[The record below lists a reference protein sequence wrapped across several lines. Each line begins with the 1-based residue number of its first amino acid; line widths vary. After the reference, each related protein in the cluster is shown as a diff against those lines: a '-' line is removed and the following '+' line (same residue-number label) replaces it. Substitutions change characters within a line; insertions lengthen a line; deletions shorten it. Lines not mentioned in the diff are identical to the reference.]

1 MSQNDRQIILGAF
14 IPSAGIQGSG
24 WRLPTAADNSFR
36 DFEHYRWIAEKLEA
50 ARFHALFFNDTV
62 NVDLDP
68 LVLVNGPNSVR
79 WDPLV
84 LLPALALITHR
95 IGLIATA
102 STTYNEPYNIARK
115 FASIDHLSGG
125 RAGWNL
131 VTSLGGGENFNLDA
145 HIEHSDRYER
155 AEEFYDVVTGLW
167 DSWEDD
173 AFVQDKQSG
182 RWLDVDKLHVLNHHG
197 RHFRVQGPLNAARPL
212 QGYPVIAQAGS
223 SDSGKRLAARAGEL
237 IFTAQHTVEQGQ
249 AFYREIKQSAQRLGR
264 NPEHL
269 KVLPGV
275 STVIGKTRAEAQ
287 DKYDRLQELQDPKT
301 FLSAI
306 SRFTSLGFD
315 LSELP
320 FDSLVPLPREQFDTN
335 THKSRQKL
343 VFDLIRRERP
353 TVRELF
359 NKLTAGGHRILI
371 GTAQNIADDFQE
383 WFESGAADG
392 FNVMFSGLQQ
402 DITDF
407 ADGVVPELQR
417 RGLFHREYPGK
428 TLRENLG
435 LPYIANRHAGQ
446 KQQPLEESQS

>member
-1 MSQNDRQIILGAF
+1 MSTAKPQIILGAF
-14 IPSAGIQGSG
+14 IPSAGIMGSA
-24 WRLPTAADNSFR
+24 WRHPQAAADSFK
-36 DFEHYRWIAEKLEA
+36 DFGHYRWIAETLEK
-50 ARFHALFFNDTV
+50 ARFHALFFNDSL
-62 NVDLDP
+62 NVELDLQA
-68 LVLVNGPNSVR
+68 LARGPNSVR

-84 LLPALALITHR
+84 LIPALALVTQH
-95 IGLIATA
+95 IGLIGTA

-145 HIEHSDRYER
+145 HVQHADRYQR
-155 AEEFYDVVTGLW
+155 AEEFYDVVSGLW

-173 AFVQDKQSG
+173 AFVQDKASG
-182 RWLDVDKLHVLNHHG
+182 TWLDTDKMHVLDHHG
-197 RHFRVQGPLNAARPL
+197 SSFQVKGPLNAARPI

-223 SDSGKRLAARAGEL
+223 SDAGRALAARAGEL
-237 IFTAQHTVEQGQ
+237 IFTAQHTVEQGV
-249 AFYREIKQSAQRLGR
+249 AFYTEIKQRAVQLGR
-264 NPEHL
+264 NVEHL

-275 STVIGKTRAEAQ
+275 STVVGRTQAEAQ
-287 DKYDRLQELQDPKT
+287 AKYDRLQELLDPT
-301 FLSAI
+301 SFLRTI

-320 FDSLVPLPREQFDTN
+320 FDEVVPLPPETFDTN

-353 TVRELF
+353 TVRQLF

-371 GTAQNIADDFQE
+371 GTPQSIADDFQQ
-383 WFESGAADG
+383 WFEAGAADG
-392 FNVMFSGLQQ
+392 FNVMFSGLHEG
-402 DITDF
+402 ISDF
-407 ADGVVPELQR
+407 AEGVVPELQR
-417 RGLFHREYPGK
+417 RGLFRHEYRGQ

-435 LPYIANRHAGQ
+435 LPYIANRHAAS
-446 KQQPLEESQS
+446 SQ

>member
-1 MSQNDRQIILGAF
+1 MSTAKPQIILGAF
-14 IPSAGIQGSG
+14 IPSAGIMGSA
-24 WRLPTAADNSFR
+24 WRHPQAAADSFK
-36 DFEHYRWIAEKLEA
+36 DFSHYRWIAETLEK
-50 ARFHALFFNDTV
+50 ARFHALFFNDSL
-62 NVDLDP
+62 NVELDLQA
-68 LVLVNGPNSVR
+68 LARGPNSVR

-84 LLPALALITHR
+84 LIPALALVTQR
-95 IGLIATA
+95 IGLIGTA

-145 HIEHSDRYER
+145 HVQHADRYQR
-155 AEEFYDVVTGLW
+155 AEEFYDVVSGLW

-173 AFVQDKQSG
+173 AFVQDKVSG
-182 RWLDVDKLHVLNHHG
+182 TWLDTDKMHVLDHHG
-197 RHFRVQGPLNAARPL
+197 SSFQVKGPLNAARPI

-223 SDSGKRLAARAGEL
+223 SDAGRALAARAGEL
-237 IFTAQHTVEQGQ
+237 IFTAQHTVEQGV
-249 AFYREIKQSAQRLGR
+249 AFYTEIKQRAVQLGR

-275 STVIGKTRAEAQ
+275 STVVGRTQAEAQ
-287 DKYDRLQELQDPKT
+287 AKYDRLQELLDPT
-301 FLSAI
+301 SFLRTI

-320 FDSLVPLPREQFDTN
+320 FDEVVPLPPETFDTN

-353 TVRELF
+353 TVRQLF

-371 GTAQNIADDFQE
+371 GTPQSIADDFQQ
-383 WFESGAADG
+383 WFEAGAADG
-392 FNVMFSGLQQ
+392 FNVMFSGLHEG
-402 DITDF
+402 ISDF
-407 ADGVVPELQR
+407 AEGVVPELQR
-417 RGLFHREYPGK
+417 RGLFRHEYQGQ

-435 LPYIANRHAGQ
+435 LPYIANRHAA
-446 KQQPLEESQS
+446 SAR

>member
-1 MSQNDRQIILGAF
+1 MSTAKPQIILGAF
-14 IPSAGIQGSG
+14 IPSAGIMGSA
-24 WRLPTAADNSFR
+24 WRHPQAAVDSFK
-36 DFEHYRWIAEKLEA
+36 DFSHYRWIAETLEK
-50 ARFHALFFNDTV
+50 ARFHALFFNDSL
-62 NVDLDP
+62 NVELDLQA
-68 LVLVNGPNSVR
+68 LARGPNSVR

-84 LLPALALITHR
+84 LIPALALVTQR
-95 IGLIATA
+95 IGLIGTA

-145 HIEHSDRYER
+145 HVQHADRYQR
-155 AEEFYDVVTGLW
+155 AEEFYDVVSGLW

-173 AFVQDKQSG
+173 AFVQDKVSG
-182 RWLDVDKLHVLNHHG
+182 TWLDTDKMHVLDHHG
-197 RHFRVQGPLNAARPL
+197 SSFQVKGPLNAARPI

-223 SDSGKRLAARAGEL
+223 SDAGRALAARAGEL
-237 IFTAQHTVEQGQ
+237 IFTAQHTVEQGV
-249 AFYREIKQSAQRLGR
+249 AFYTEIKQRAVQLGR

-275 STVIGKTRAEAQ
+275 STVVGHTQAEAQ
-287 DKYDRLQELQDPKT
+287 AKYDRLQELLDPT
-301 FLSAI
+301 SFLRAI

-320 FDSLVPLPREQFDTN
+320 FDEVVPLPPETFDTN

-353 TVRELF
+353 TVRQLF

-371 GTAQNIADDFQE
+371 GTPQSIADDFQQWLE
-383 WFESGAADG
+383 AGAADG
-392 FNVMFSGLQQ
+392 FNVMFSGLHEG
-402 DITDF
+402 ISDF
-407 ADGVVPELQR
+407 AEGVVPELQR
-417 RGLFHREYPGK
+417 RGLFRHEYQGQ

-435 LPYIANRHAGQ
+435 LPYIANRHAA
-446 KQQPLEESQS
+446 SAR

>member
-1 MSQNDRQIILGAF
+1 MTKANRQILLGAF
-14 IPSAGIQGSG
+14 IPSAGIMGAG
-24 WRLPTAADNSFR
+24 WRHPSAAADSFQ
-36 DFEHYRWIAEKLEA
+36 DFGHYKRIAEILEA

-62 NVDLDP
+62 NIELDLEA
-68 LVLVNGPNSVR
+68 LARGPNSVR

-84 LLPALALITHR
+84 LLPALALVTKH

-115 FASIDHLSGG
+115 FANIDHLSGG

-145 HIEHSDRYER
+145 HVLHANRYER

-167 DSWEDD
+167 DSWQDD
-173 AFVQDKQSG
+173 AFVQDKASG
-182 RWLDVDKLHVLNHHG
+182 IWLDTEKMHVLNHHG
-197 RHFRVQGPLNAARPL
+197 KHFQVKGPLNAARPI
-212 QGYPVIAQAGS
+212 QGYPVVAQAGS
-223 SDSGKRLAARAGEL
+223 SDAGRALAARAGEL
-237 IFTAQHTVEQGQ
+237 IFTAQHTVEQGRQ
-249 AFYREIKQSAQRLGR
+249 FYAEIKQQAAVLGR
-264 NPEHL
+264 NPEHV
-269 KVLPGV
+269 KILPGV
-275 STVIGKTRAEAQ
+275 STVVGRTLAEAQ
-287 DKYDRLQELQDPKT
+287 AKYDRQQELLDPTT
-301 FLSAI
+301 FLRTI

-320 FDSLVPLPREQFDTN
+320 FDEVVPLPPQTFDTN

-343 VFDLIRRERP
+343 VFELIRRERP

-371 GTAQNIADDFQE
+371 GTPQSIADDFQE
-383 WFESGAADG
+383 WFEQDAADG
-392 FNVMFSGLQQ
+392 FNVMFSGLHEG
-402 DITDF
+402 ISDF

-417 RGLFHREYPGK
+417 RGLFRHEYQGD

-435 LPYIANRHAGQ
+435 LPYIPNRHAATV
-446 KQQPLEESQS
+446 